1 MRTLRK
7 ANGRS
12 DYPDWRGFQRIPNLA
27 DAGQFPFPLAPVSRK
42 VLSNL
47 QWLAMGL
54 FANPTPSAFVRSL
67 PKAELHLHLEGAI
80 EPSTLLEIQQSHG
93 LATSLADVQKLYHY
107 SDFAGFLISFRDIT
121 EHLKTPVDYELIT
134 YRLMQRLKA
143 ENVLHAEVYVS
154 VGVCLFRKQDF
165 AAIFEGLERGR
176 AQGQLDFGTS
186 LLWIFD
192 AVRHFGSAEA
202 QKVAEWAVRYRDR
215 NVVGFGIGG
224 DEKRAGPEL
233 FREVY
238 SYCAENGLRL
248 TAHAGETA
256 GPESIWGALNLRAER
271 IGHALTAY
279 QDADLMQE
287 LAQRQV
293 PVEVC
298 VTSNIKTGECANLA
312 DHPVRR
318 YFDEGLMVTIHTDD
332 PAMFETSLST
342 EYQLL
347 QENFAFSD
355 DHLRELARNSFEAA
369 FLPAEKKLEFLNLF
383 DAAVAR

>member
-1 MRTLRK
+1 
-7 ANGRS
+7 
-12 DYPDWRGFQRIPNLA
+12 
-27 DAGQFPFPLAPVSRK
+27 
-42 VLSNL
+42 
-47 QWLAMGL
+47 MGL
-54 FANPTPSAFVRSL
+54 FANPNPSAFVRSL

-80 EPSTLLEIQQSHG
+80 EPATLLEIQQGHG
-93 LATSLADVQKLYHY
+93 LTNSLADVQKLYQY
-107 SDFAGFLISFRDIT
+107 SDFGAFLISFRDIT
-121 EHLKTPVDYELIT
+121 EHLKAPADYELIT

-143 ENVLHAEVYVS
+143 ENVLHAEVYIS

-165 AAIFEGLERGR
+165 EAIFEGLERGR
-176 AQGQLDFGTS
+176 AQGERDFGVS

-202 QKVAEWAVRYRDR
+202 QRVAEMAVRYQDR
-215 NVVGFGIGG
+215 NVVAFGIGG

-238 SYCAENGLRL
+238 SYCVENGLRL

-256 GPESIWGALNLRAER
+256 GPDSIWGALNLRAER
-271 IGHALTAY
+271 IGHGLTAY
-279 QDADLMQE
+279 HDPDLMQE
-287 LAQRQV
+287 LAQRQI

-298 VTSNIKTGECANLA
+298 VTSNVKTGVCSNLA

-318 YFDEGLMVTIHTDD
+318 YFDEGLMVTINTDD
-332 PAMFETSLST
+332 PAMFETSLSK

-369 FLPAEKKLEFLNLF
+369 FLPAEKKLEFLNMF
-383 DAAVAR
+383 DAAVADR